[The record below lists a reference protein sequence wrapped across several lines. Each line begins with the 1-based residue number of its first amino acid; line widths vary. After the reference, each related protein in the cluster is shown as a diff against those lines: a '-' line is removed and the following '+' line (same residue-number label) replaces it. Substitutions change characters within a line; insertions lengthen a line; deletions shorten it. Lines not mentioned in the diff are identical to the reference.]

1 MAAPVPAR
9 ESVTLHNKL
18 VDLSYEQDLK
28 EIERIKWRLQSLVR
42 KRPNDAIAAVAL
54 IEACRKSGSREEA
67 VEQVDRVWRQHAS
80 FETRVLE
87 NYETDL
93 VHLGLYD
100 RAKEVFEQIVSSRG
114 LEPGSSLM
122 IVATCAAVVSGDLA
136 WLKQLNLVTE
146 VNKAALYLKLIE
158 GTGLTNHF
166 GPHQKIVHDIVGG
179 LQCHVSVAEQRD
191 VDEPED
197 LPGMFTY
204 FFVPASR
211 MVRRGLEQEIRE
223 ALERYYVNQGLAPG
237 VYIGH
242 FQTTLVS
249 VPFPER

>member
-9 ESVTLHNKL
+9 ESVDLHNKL
-18 VDLSYEQDLK
+18 VDLSYEFDLK

-80 FETRVLE
+80 FETQVLE

-114 LEPGSSLM
+114 LDEPGSSLM
-122 IVATCAAVVSGDLA
+122 R
-136 WLKQLNLVTE
+136 K
-146 VNKAALYLKLIE
+146 
-158 GTGLTNHF
+158 
-166 GPHQKIVHDIVGG
+166 
-179 LQCHVSVAEQRD
+179 
-191 VDEPED
+191 
-197 LPGMFTY
+197 FTS
-204 FFVPASR
+204 PC
-211 MVRRGLEQEIRE
+211 L
-223 ALERYYVNQGLAPG
+223 
-237 VYIGH
+237 
-242 FQTTLVS
+242 
-249 VPFPER
+249 